1 MASPLPDRSP
11 STPRSLASI
20 PTPDGAGS
28 DDDGLAPSTKVTITL
43 CMMSGEVLHRGDY
56 AMSNLDTWSIGDF
69 IEIAKQ
75 SLNVN
80 EDRIALAIGDD
91 DKKPFTTKWNDF
103 VIWQFKVVQDFIRSN
118 PGYLN
123 ITVIQLPNPAN
134 SEAAM

>member
-1 MASPLPDRSP
+1 
-11 STPRSLASI
+11 
-20 PTPDGAGS
+20 
-28 DDDGLAPSTKVTITL
+28 
-43 CMMSGEVLHRGDY
+43 MMSGEVLHRGDY